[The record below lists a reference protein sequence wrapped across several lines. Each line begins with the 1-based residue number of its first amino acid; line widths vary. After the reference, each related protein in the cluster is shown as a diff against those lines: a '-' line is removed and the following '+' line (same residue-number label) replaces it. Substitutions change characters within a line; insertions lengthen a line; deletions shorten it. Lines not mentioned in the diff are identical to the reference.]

1 MLIGKFITILNGSIN
16 NKGKLKYH
24 IMQMSLSRLFLPYL
38 SFQNRALHEDLQRK
52 NKMKLQHKLVMKFRE
67 DRIAELERLVK
78 NGRDDDEQN
87 LVKLKDA
94 EIQVESRFCDYSAI
108 SLPFHDHPLQLLNL
122 FCDGPVHFYL
132 KRSSD

>member
-1 MLIGKFITILNGSIN
+1 MMNGSIN

-24 IMQMSLSRLFLPYL
+24 FMQMSLTCLFLPHL

-108 SLPFHDHPLQLLNL
+108 SLPFNDHPLQLLNV